1 MKKLTLTVF
10 KHQTIKIYCDINLIN
25 LLYVDVQEKYISSLK
40 LLSSIQ
46 TIYAKKKSFFLT
58 LENIKQKV
66 LNCCMSQ

>member
-10 KHQTIKIYCDINLIN
+10 KHQTIKIYCEIN
-25 LLYVDVQEKYISSLK
+25 LLYVDVQQKYISSLK

-46 TIYAKKKSFFLT
+46 TIYAKKVIFLT